1 MSLIGALIFVLDIVA
16 LVSLIAGR
24 GGVSHKVFWV
34 CIILLLPVLGMILY
48 YLCGRSPAD
57 A

>member
-1 MSLIGALIFVLDIVA
+1 VA

-48 YLCGRSPAD
+48 YLCGRSSAD